1 MEIPMVSRTKVPSE
15 NKRKNVQTEKLSI
28 RFTYARCNRF
38 RLAWIIH
45 ARPERAVRSSQS
57 ACPG

>member
-38 RLAWIIH
+38 RLVKRITLYSNGFNP
-45 ARPERAVRSSQS
+45 R
-57 ACPG
+57 